1 MSLAVVNARLIDPAT
16 GRDEAGG
23 VIAHDG
29 AFESIGAV
37 DISGAEQVIDA
48 GGKILAP
55 ALVDLRVAKEP
66 AFTADA
72 ETAATLAQAALA
84 GGVGTVCLAPNAIS
98 PLDKPEGVAAG
109 QAAARELP
117 VRLLT
122 ACGAT
127 TGLSGAAMAEIG
139 LMKSAGAVYAGCG
152 DDPVGDARLL
162 RRLFA
167 YAADLDMALACR
179 PAEPAL
185 SRGGVA
191 TEGDQAARLGL
202 PSEPAVSERLAI
214 DRDSAMAELAG
225 GRLLVDR
232 LSTAEGLAALRRA
245 RKRGA
250 SVQATAAIAHL
261 AFNEVDAGGLD
272 SAFRMMPPLR
282 AEADRLALVRAV
294 ASGEID
300 AVVSDH
306 RPTPVDDKQE
316 PFAEAVIGTLSLETL
331 LGALL
336 GLVLEEEVELTAAL
350 RAVTSGP
357 ADLLGLPQGR
367 LDTGAPA
374 DFILIDPDLPWVVDP
389 QAFRS
394 ARSNSAWAGRRM
406 TGRVTHTFIGGDL
419 KFQL

>member
-1 MSLAVVNARLIDPAT
+1 MSLAIINARLIDPAS
-16 GRDEAGG
+16 GRDENGG
-23 VIAHDG
+23 VIAHG
-29 AFESIGAV
+29 GVLESLGAV
-37 DISGAEQVIDA
+37 DISGADEVIDA

-55 ALVDLRVAKEP
+55 ALVDLRAAKEP
-66 AFTADA
+66 AFMADA
-72 ETAATLAQAALA
+72 ETAASLAEAALA
-84 GGVGTVCLAPNAIS
+84 GGVGTVCLAPNEIS

-109 QAAARELP
+109 LASAAALP
-117 VRLLT
+117 VRVLT

-127 TGLSGAAMAEIG
+127 SGLHGEAMAEIG
-139 LMKSAGAVYAGCG
+139 LMRSAGAVYAGCG
-152 DDPVGDARLL
+152 DDPVQDAQLL

-167 YAADLDMALACR
+167 YAADLDLSLACR

-185 SRGGVA
+185 SRGAVA

-202 PSEPAVSERLAI
+202 PAEPAVSERLAI
-214 DRDSAMAELAG
+214 DRDSALAELADA
-225 GRLLVDR
+225 RLLIDR

-261 AFNEVDAGGLD
+261 VFNEVDAGGLD
-272 SAFRMMPPLR
+272 SAFRLTPPLR
-282 AEADRLALVRAV
+282 AESDRLALVQAV
-294 ASGEID
+294 ASGEI
-300 AVVSDH
+300 AAIVSDH

-316 PFAEAVIGTLSLETL
+316 PFAQAVTGTLSLETL

-336 GLVLEEEVELTAAL
+336 GLVHEEELALADAL

-367 LDTGAPA
+367 LVESAPA

-406 TGRVTHTFIGGDL
+406 TGRVTHTIIGGEL